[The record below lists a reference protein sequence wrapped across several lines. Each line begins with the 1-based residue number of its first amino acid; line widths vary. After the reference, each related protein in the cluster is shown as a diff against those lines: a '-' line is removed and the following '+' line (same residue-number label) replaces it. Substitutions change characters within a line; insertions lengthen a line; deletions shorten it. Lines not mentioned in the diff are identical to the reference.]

1 MNYTKA
7 ARNLRANYKDIQQI
21 FKIIIIIKI
30 MVTVLNSVQLI
41 NISRKMSS
49 DLLSWSTLDNSTM
62 ARWLVSVWDI
72 GKTKDEKRLG
82 APIVTPL
89 ELINRLIIM
98 YSKVGDA
105 VLDPFMG
112 TGSTMVSAYMLI
124 RKGIGFEI
132 YKPLIDLAVKRLN
145 EVEEMRG
152 PQPLSLPDA
161 LTLEMDAL
169 RREVDHEPVL
179 VMDDARNMDKYIA
192 EESVEL
198 VLTAPPP
205 FIFGLGGAR
214 NLDPR
219 DIGGINDYATYLEEL
234 VKILALARRS
244 LKKGGFMIIIIGD
257 VNAGPTIFP
266 LHVDLINTL
275 KKLNLETRDI
285 FIWDKRKDYDPKS
298 MTGKVHEYIMIF
310 QKT

>member
-1 MNYTKA
+1 
-7 ARNLRANYKDIQQI
+7 
-21 FKIIIIIKI
+21 
-30 MVTVLNSVQLI
+30 MVVILNSVQLI
-41 NISRKMSS
+41 KPSRKVSS

-72 GKTKDEKRLG
+72 AKTKDEKRLG
-82 APIVTPL
+82 VPTITPL

-98 YSKVGDA
+98 YSKVGDV

-112 TGSTMVSAYMLI
+112 TGSTVVSAYMLI

-132 YKPLIDLAVKRLN
+132 YKPLIDLAARRLS

-169 RREVDHEPVL
+169 RRDVDHEPVL
-179 VMDDARNMDKYIA
+179 VIDDARNIDKYMA
-192 EESVEL
+192 GETVEL

-205 FIFGLGGAR
+205 FVFGLGGTSR
-214 NLDPR
+214 LDPR
-219 DIGGINDYATYLEEL
+219 DIGGINDYSTYLEEL
-234 VKILALARRS
+234 VKVLALARQLLRR
-244 LKKGGFMIIIIGD
+244 GGFMIIIIGD
-257 VNAGPTIFP
+257 VNAGPAIFP
-266 LHVDLINTL
+266 LHVDLINML
-275 KKLNLETRDI
+275 KKLNLEVRDI

-298 MTGKVHEYIMIF
+298 LTGKVHEYIMIF
-310 QKT
+310 EKT